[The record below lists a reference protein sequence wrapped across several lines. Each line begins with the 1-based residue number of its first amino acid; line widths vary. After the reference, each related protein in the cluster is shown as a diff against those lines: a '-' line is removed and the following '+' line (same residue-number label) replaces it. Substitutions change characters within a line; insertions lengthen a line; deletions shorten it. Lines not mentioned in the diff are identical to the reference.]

1 MHMFGICDGHG
12 TNGRDAA
19 NFVKYAMHLQI
30 EQKFPREGKENYE
43 SIKRC
48 MLESFN
54 VVQSQFKPNVQN
66 SDFSGSTCCVVLVQ
80 GHKLVTAN
88 VGDSRAIL
96 VDKLRKVRALTE
108 DQKPNMPAE
117 RLRIEKMGG
126 RVFQSRDKN
135 GSLTDDYR
143 IFFSVNDVS
152 NGLGVSRSIGD
163 VKAKK
168 IGVICEPEIKHFNL
182 EEDDQILILASD
194 GIWKH
199 MTMQN
204 VA

>member
-19 NFVKYAMHLQI
+19 SFVKYAMHLQV
-30 EQKFPREGKENYE
+30 EQKFPKEGKETYE
-43 SIKRC
+43 SIRRS
-48 MLESFN
+48 LQDSFS

-66 SDFSGSTCCVVLVQ
+66 SDFSGSTCCIVLVQ
-80 GHKLVTAN
+80 GHKLITAN

-96 VDKLRKVRALTE
+96 VDKLRRVRVLTE
-108 DQKPNMPAE
+108 DQKPNVPAE

-126 RVFQSRDKN
+126 RVIQSRDKN
-135 GSLTDDYR
+135 RSMTDEYR
-143 IFFSVNDVS
+143 VFLSVNDIS
-152 NGLGVSRSIGD
+152 EGLTVSRSIGD
-163 VKAKK
+163 LKAKK
-168 IGVICEPEIKHFNL
+168 IGVICEPEIKHFNV

-199 MTMQN
+199 MTI
-204 VA
+204 